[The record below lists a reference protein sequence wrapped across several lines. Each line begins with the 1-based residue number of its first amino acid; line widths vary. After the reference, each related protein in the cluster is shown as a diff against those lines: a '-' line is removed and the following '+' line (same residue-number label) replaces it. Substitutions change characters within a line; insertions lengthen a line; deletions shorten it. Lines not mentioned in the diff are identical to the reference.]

1 MGISM
6 TGVGANL
13 DVNNIVSKLMESE
26 NAPLELL
33 KAKETSYNAKVSA
46 YGTISSALSTFQT
59 ALKALGASAL
69 NAQTAT
75 SSSATVLSVT
85 AGSTATPGNYAI
97 EVTQLAQRH
106 KLAAV
111 TGLPNTTSAL
121 GSGTMSIQI
130 GGKAA
135 VNIPTADYSLQG
147 LTNAINAAGAGVSA
161 TIINDGTTNRLVVTA
176 TDSGSA
182 NAITINAGGGLAQF
196 ASSDPNMAQQQA
208 PLDAKLTIDNIAVT
222 KSSNTITDAVTGL
235 TLNLS
240 QTNVGSKVNVAIARD
255 PTAMKTAV
263 TGFVDAYN
271 ALTTSITK
279 LTAFDASAKKG
290 AVLTGDAGANSIMVA
305 IRKEMAT
312 VASGGTL
319 SSLSDIGIAFQR
331 DGKLAVDNTKLTKA
345 LTGNVTDMVQL
356 FTSTSGYATRLSK
369 VSTDM
374 LSSTGVI
381 KKRTEGL
388 KTTLKSITDDQMDMK
403 NHLAS
408 VEKRYR
414 KQFSTLDSTMS
425 SLNGTRD
432 FLTQQLSAIA
442 ANR

>member
-6 TGVGANL
+6 TGVGSNL
-13 DVNNIVSKLMESE
+13 DVNSIVSKLMESE
-26 NAPLELL
+26 NAPLDLL

-59 ALKALGASAL
+59 ALKALSASAL

-85 AGSTATPGNYAI
+85 AGSTAAAGTYSI

-106 KLAAV
+106 KLAAG
-111 TGLPNTTSAL
+111 TGLPDATAAL

-130 GGKAA
+130 GSKAA
-135 VNIPTADYSLQG
+135 ISIPTADYSLQG

-161 TIINDGTTNRLVVTA
+161 TIVNDGTTNRLVVTA

-182 NAITINAGGGLAQF
+182 NAITINADGGLAQF
-196 ASSDPNMAQQQA
+196 ASSNPNMVQQQA

-222 KSSNTITDAVTGL
+222 KSSNTITDAITGL

-240 QTNVGSKVNVAIARD
+240 QTNVGSKVSVAIARD

-271 ALTTSITK
+271 AMAASITK
-279 LTAFDASAKKG
+279 LTAFDPTAKKG

-305 IRKEMAT
+305 MRKEMAT
-312 VASGGTL
+312 AASGGTL
-319 SSLSDIGIAFQR
+319 TRLSDIGITFQR
-331 DGKLAVDNTKLTKA
+331 DGKLALDNTKLTKA

-356 FTSTSGYATRLSK
+356 FTSTTGYATRLNK
-369 VSTDM
+369 AATDM

-381 KKRTEGL
+381 KSRTEGL
-388 KTTLKSITDDQMDMK
+388 KVTLKHITDDQLDMK
-403 NHLAS
+403 DHLAV
-408 VEKRYR
+408 VETRYR
-414 KQFSTLDSTMS
+414 KQFSKLDSTMS

-432 FLTQQLSAIA
+432 FLTQQLASIA
-442 ANR
+442 ANN